1 MPEIVNVEQA
11 ASWDGPS
18 GDAWVA
24 REDFQN
30 EALAAHTDALFA
42 AADVRSG
49 DHVLDVGCGT
59 GDTTRAAARRAT
71 DGDAL
76 GVDLSRAMLAR
87 GTERAAAEG
96 LHNVTFEQADVQ
108 VHPFADAAYDLVISR
123 FGVMFFADPV
133 AAFAN
138 LARATARGGRLAVV
152 AWQPFAGNEWVE
164 VPRAALALGRDL
176 PPIPE
181 DVPGPFGL
189 ADPERIRRI
198 LGEAG
203 WSSVEVD
210 DVHAT
215 YDYGKEAATAAQ
227 HASEIGVFRVLF
239 EGLDDAQTA
248 RAMDTLTAAMVDNT
262 TPDGVHLDSKIWVVS
277 AVRERGSGADSTVRL
292 DCGRWRP
299 PICG

>member
-11 ASWDGPS
+11 AAWDGPS

-24 REDFQN
+24 REAFQN
-30 EALAAHTDALFA
+30 DALAAHTDALFA
-42 AADVRSG
+42 AADVQSA
-49 DHVLDVGCGT
+49 DQVLDVGCGT

-71 DGDAL
+71 DGAAL
-76 GVDLSRAMLAR
+76 GIDLSRAMLAR
-87 GTERAAAEG
+87 ASERATAEG
-96 LHNVTFEQADVQ
+96 LRNVTFEQADAQ

-138 LARATARGGRLAVV
+138 LAGATRPGGRLVV
-152 AWQPFAGNEWVE
+152 ATWQPFLGNEWVE
-164 VPRAALALGRDL
+164 VPRAALALGREL

-189 ADPERIRRI
+189 ADPDRIRRI
-198 LGEAG
+198 LREAG
-203 WSSVEVD
+203 WSSVELD

-215 YDYGKEAATAAQ
+215 YDYGEEPATAAQ

-239 EGLDDAQTA
+239 EGLDNAQAA
-248 RAMDTLTAAMVDNT
+248 RAMDALTAAMVEHT
-262 TPDGVHLDSKIWVVS
+262 TADGVHLDSKIWVVS
-277 AVRERGSGADSTVRL
+277 AVR
-292 DCGRWRP
+292 
-299 PICG
+299 